1 MDSKT
6 LIVDLDNSLIKS
18 DTLFE
23 IILAKL
29 KQNIISF
36 INIFLYLFKGKAQ
49 LKQFLSSTTNFD
61 IKNIPTNQK
70 VIDLIKDY
78 KKDGYQII
86 LVTGSNQ
93 IIADKVHNNF
103 DFFDKCYGS
112 TNDCNLVGKEKYKF
126 IKDVLKIDEFAYVGD
141 SKKDLFIWDHAKE
154 VIFVENNNKH
164 LKKQIKDKYSRSTII
179 ENQKKSFNFF
189 RLIRLHQWTK
199 NLLIFLPS
207 ILAGTI
213 LVTENIMNLF
223 LGFIAFSLLASATY
237 ILNDLIDLDSDRM
250 HKSKKFR
257 SIASGEISIP
267 LSLLYFVGLLL
278 IASTLSLML
287 PKSFSLYLFF
297 YLILTLSYSFF
308 LKKKILIDC
317 IVLSILYLVR
327 ILIGS
332 AITGDGITFWFMSF
346 SFFFFLSLAFL
357 KRYIE
362 LLNLEETN
370 SAIGGRAYLK
380 NDQNLILSFGQSS
393 GLISIL
399 VFSLYL
405 YEKNAIE
412 FQNDYLISWLII
424 PLLIYWITRIWFLAG
439 RGLVNHD
446 PVVFAISDR
455 VSFIVLFSCFLVF
468 TYSGLL

>member
-1 MDSKT
+1 M
-6 LIVDLDNSLIKS
+6 
-18 DTLFE
+18 
-23 IILAKL
+23 
-29 KQNIISF
+29 
-36 INIFLYLFKGKAQ
+36 
-49 LKQFLSSTTNFD
+49 
-61 IKNIPTNQK
+61 
-70 VIDLIKDY
+70 
-78 KKDGYQII
+78 
-86 LVTGSNQ
+86 
-93 IIADKVHNNF
+93 
-103 DFFDKCYGS
+103 
-112 TNDCNLVGKEKYKF
+112 
-126 IKDVLKIDEFAYVGD
+126 
-141 SKKDLFIWDHAKE
+141 
-154 VIFVENNNKH
+154 
-164 LKKQIKDKYSRSTII
+164 
-179 ENQKKSFNFF
+179 
-189 RLIRLHQWTK
+189 
-199 NLLIFLPS
+199 
-207 ILAGTI
+207 
-213 LVTENIMNLF
+213 
-223 LGFIAFSLLASATY
+223 
-237 ILNDLIDLDSDRM
+237 
-250 HKSKKFR
+250 
-257 SIASGEISIP
+257 
-267 LSLLYFVGLLL
+267 
-278 IASTLSLML
+278 
-287 PKSFSLYLFF
+287 
-297 YLILTLSYSFF
+297 
-308 LKKKILIDC
+308 
-317 IVLSILYLVR
+317 R